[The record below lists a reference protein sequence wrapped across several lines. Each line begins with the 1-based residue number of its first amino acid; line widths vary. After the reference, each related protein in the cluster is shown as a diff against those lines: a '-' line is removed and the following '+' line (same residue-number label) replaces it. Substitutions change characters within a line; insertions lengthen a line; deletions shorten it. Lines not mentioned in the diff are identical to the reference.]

1 MRLILLFAVRV
12 ATGLSVPMI
21 LEFSGGSVIKG
32 DLAQSSLVEILFRE
46 PTRPFTAVGPVR
58 SFGAPIFN
66 YLQ

>member
-46 PTRPFTAVGPVR
+46 PTDHLPRWD
-58 SFGAPIFN
+58 
-66 YLQ
+66 L